1 MNGFDDKPGIQIH
14 ENDSAKR
21 LDDDEFELLDDR
33 NEVTVGLV
41 REDTLRG
48 EHQEPEAKT
57 GSLKLS
63 PKPPAFRVSK
73 PVAKPPFKPPVTPP
87 IKPPVQPPFK
97 PPVKPPIK
105 PPVQPPVN
113 PPVKPP
119 IKPPVQPPVNPPVKP
134 PVKPPVQP
142 PVNPPVKPP
151 VKPPVQPPVTNP
163 ATTGGGR
170 GQISEALQFILANF
184 VAPAAVEIVVDQIT
198 GKRTV
203 KHPEGSQQNADGSVT
218 HPDGTTVMPD
228 GSVKHPDGS
237 TTRADGV
244 WVSKTGDT
252 LDNKTGIYTFST
264 GESVQGVKN
273 SSGEWT
279 FPDGKGAQGDEK
291 GSGGS
296 DTLPEGAQK
305 NSDGSITTADGVTT
319 YENGDSFNDNTGL
332 FTFKDGSTTQGVK
345 GDDGAWGFPEVK

>member
-1 MNGFDDKPGIQIH
+1 MAVKVTALKDDKEMNGFDDKPGIQIL

-113 PPVKPP
+113 P
-119 IKPPVQPPVNPPVKP
+119 
-134 PVKPPVQP
+134 
-142 PVNPPVKPP
+142 
-151 VKPPVQPPVTNP
+151 
-163 ATTGGGR
+163 
-170 GQISEALQFILANF
+170 
-184 VAPAAVEIVVDQIT
+184 
-198 GKRTV
+198 
-203 KHPEGSQQNADGSVT
+203 
-218 HPDGTTVMPD
+218 
-228 GSVKHPDGS
+228 
-237 TTRADGV
+237 
-244 WVSKTGDT
+244 
-252 LDNKTGIYTFST
+252 
-264 GESVQGVKN
+264 
-273 SSGEWT
+273 
-279 FPDGKGAQGDEK
+279 
-291 GSGGS
+291 
-296 DTLPEGAQK
+296 
-305 NSDGSITTADGVTT
+305 
-319 YENGDSFNDNTGL
+319 
-332 FTFKDGSTTQGVK
+332 
-345 GDDGAWGFPEVK
+345 

>member
-1 MNGFDDKPGIQIH
+1 MNGFDDKPGIQIL

-63 PKPPAFRVSK
+63 PKPPEFRVSK

-87 IKPPVQPPFK
+87 FKPPVQPPVN

-134 PVKPPVQP
+134 PIKPPVQP

-184 VAPAAVEIVVDQIT
+184 VAPAVVEIVVDQVT

-203 KHPEGSQQNADGSVT
+203 KYPEGSQMNADGSHT
-218 HPDGTTVMPD
+218 LPDGSKAMPDGTVN
-228 GSVKHPDGS
+228 HLDGS
-237 TTRADGV
+237 TTRPDGV

-273 SSGEWT
+273 SSGVWT

-291 GSGGS
+291 GAGGS
-296 DTLPEGAQK
+296 GTLPEGAHE
-305 NSDGSITTADGVTT
+305 NEDGSITTADGITT
-319 YENGDSFNDNTGL
+319 YKNGDSFNDNTGL

-345 GDDGAWGFPEVK
+345 DADGAWGFPEDK